1 MGRLELFLSEV
12 SWHAGVLERMAWPC
26 ARPDGFSSPSL
37 LSVYSRCTLTFTSL
51 LSPCLHLARSRSPT
65 GFVMKVSERASICAS
80 SRPGSHFLSAPRLQW
95 FAEPRTLFSTDP
107 VIPLWRHN
115 SSNEPRLLSPPVSLP
130 RPRGLRASSD
140 AAPALM
146 ITGPARLVAWMTPRR
161 QRRAKVSLPVVFWWK
176 AWGKRRDGGESFTV
190 RWVYVFVPTVWG
202 RPV

>member
-95 FAEPRTLFSTDP
+95 FAEPRALFSTDP

-115 SSNEPRLLSPPVSLP
+115 SSNEPLAPLASRFVAETA
-130 RPRGLRASSD
+130 RFACKFRCCAGLDDYRAGASRSVDDSS
-140 AAPALM
+140 AAA
-146 ITGPARLVAWMTPRR
+146 T
-161 QRRAKVSLPVVFWWK
+161 S
-176 AWGKRRDGGESFTV
+176 
-190 RWVYVFVPTVWG
+190 
-202 RPV
+202 